1 MLKKKTIT
9 EKFRPKTI
17 DDLVLLN
24 ETKQLLNNLT
34 NQEQCPHI
42 LLTGSVGVGKTS
54 TARAISNELN
64 ADLLAVNACKVDTDT
79 FRREIKLFS
88 YRVNLFYENQV
99 LLIDEADSLPPRIQK
114 EMKYFLEN
122 ECINTCVIMTTNE
135 VEKIIDAI
143 RSRCIEIDFDYEF
156 SDENSSELKQMML
169 ERVRDNVKT
178 ENKEIDEKSA
188 MKVINR
194 FFPDLR
200 RINNYLSVQF

>member
-1 MLKKKTIT
+1 M
-9 EKFRPKTI
+9 
-17 DDLVLLN
+17 
-24 ETKQLLNNLT
+24 
-34 NQEQCPHI
+34 
-42 LLTGSVGVGKTS
+42 
-54 TARAISNELN
+54 
-64 ADLLAVNACKVDTDT
+64 
-79 FRREIKLFS
+79 EIKLFS

-99 LLIDEADSLPPRIQK
+99 ILIDEADSLPPKIQK

>member
-1 MLKKKTIT
+1 
-9 EKFRPKTI
+9 
-17 DDLVLLN
+17 
-24 ETKQLLNNLT
+24 
-34 NQEQCPHI
+34 
-42 LLTGSVGVGKTS
+42 
-54 TARAISNELN
+54 
-64 ADLLAVNACKVDTDT
+64 
-79 FRREIKLFS
+79 
-88 YRVNLFYENQV
+88 
-99 LLIDEADSLPPRIQK
+99 
-114 EMKYFLEN
+114 
-122 ECINTCVIMTTNE
+122 MTTNE